1 MLKLLEAEFF
11 IWPVISDIVKLS
23 VEQLHWLLDGI
34 DIAVVKKHPQ
44 RYYPRAS

>member
-1 MLKLLEAEFF
+1 M
-11 IWPVISDIVKLS
+11 PDTSDIVKLS

-44 RYYPRAS
+44 RFYARAS

>member
-1 MLKLLEAEFF
+1 MPPQDNAE
-11 IWPVISDIVKLS
+11 VGAHIVKLS

-44 RYYPRAS
+44 RFYACAS